1 MNKHLALL
9 VIVLTAL
16 PLGIVLLLTEGDAS
30 SAAFAG
36 APSAVPAQYQQDVA
50 RAGSICPEITPAIIA
65 AQIDAESGWNP
76 DAVSPAGAQGIA
88 QFMPSTW
95 ATAGRDGNGDG
106 NIDILNPADA
116 IYSQGQL
123 MCDNAAAARALIE
136 AGTATGDVVELALA
150 GYNAGMGAVQTYGGI
165 PPYRETQTYIA
176 RILNLAATTYA
187 TAAAPTGGR
196 ADVIAWAQSQ
206 IGKPYR
212 GHANGPGCGSFG
224 PACYDCCGLVQ
235 QAFLNAA
242 GIDLPMSVPGN
253 PWATSK
259 CEYAILARASEY
271 GGQVVSSDPAS
282 LAPGDILFF
291 QNRATPESVDYIT
304 HVAIYIGNNS
314 FIDASPD
321 AGIAIH
327 PLTYYEATERLL
339 PQAVRVGTP

>member
-1 MNKHLALL
+1 MNKHIAAS
-9 VIVLTAL
+9 IAVLTAI
-16 PLGIVLLLTEGDAS
+16 PLGIVLIFSDEGAS
-30 SAAFAG
+30 STAFAG
-36 APSAVPAQYQQDVA
+36 ASTAVPTQYQQDVA
-50 RAGSICPEITPAIIA
+50 RAGSICSDITPAIIA

-76 DAVSPAGAQGIA
+76 DALS
-88 QFMPSTW
+88 
-95 ATAGRDGNGDG
+95 
-106 NIDILNPADA
+106 PADA
-116 IYSQGQL
+116 IYSQGHL
-123 MCDNAAAARALIE
+123 MCANASAAQALIT
-136 AGTATGDVVELALA
+136 AGTATGNVVELALA
-150 GYNAGMGAVQTYGGI
+150 GYNAGMGAVQRFGGI
-165 PPYRETQTYIA
+165 PPYRETQNYVS

-187 TAAAPTGGR
+187 ASSTPTGGR
-196 ADVIAWAQSQ
+196 SDVIAWAQSQ

-212 GHANGPGCGSFG
+212 GHGSGPGCGSFG

-242 GIDLPMSVPGN
+242 GINLPMSVPGN

-259 CEYAILARASEY
+259 CEYAILARAAEY
-271 GGQVVSSDPAS
+271 GGHVISSNPAS

-321 AGIAIH
+321 DGVAIH
-327 PLTYYEATERLL
+327 PLTYYEANERLL

>member
-1 MNKHLALL
+1 MNKHIAAP
-9 VIVLTAL
+9 IAVLTAI
-16 PLGIVLLLTEGDAS
+16 PLGIVLIFSDEGAS
-30 SAAFAG
+30 STAFAG
-36 APSAVPAQYQQDVA
+36 ASTAVPTQYQQDVT
-50 RAGSICPEITPAIIA
+50 RAGSICSDITPAIIA

-76 DAVSPAGAQGIA
+76 DALSPAGAQGIA
-88 QFMPSTW
+88 QFMPTTW
-95 ATAGRDGNGDG
+95 ASSGRDGDGDG
-106 NIDILNPADA
+106 IADVFNPADA
-116 IYSQGQL
+116 IYSQGHL
-123 MCDNAAAARALIE
+123 MCANASAAQALIT
-136 AGTATGDVVELALA
+136 AGTATGNVVELALA
-150 GYNAGMGAVQTYGGI
+150 GYNAGMGAVQRFGGI
-165 PPYRETQTYIA
+165 PPYRETQNYVS

-187 TAAAPTGGR
+187 ASSTPTGGR
-196 ADVIAWAQSQ
+196 SDVIAWAQSQ

-212 GHANGPGCGSFG
+212 GHGSGPGCGSFG

-242 GIDLPMSVPGN
+242 GINLPMSVPGN

-259 CEYAILARASEY
+259 CEYAILARAAEY
-271 GGQVVSSDPAS
+271 GGHVISSNPAS

-321 AGIAIH
+321 DGVAIH
-327 PLTYYEATERLL
+327 PLTYYEANERLL

>member
-1 MNKHLALL
+1 MNKHLAAS
-9 VIVLTAL
+9 IAVLTAI
-16 PLGIVLLLTEGDAS
+16 PLGIVLVLSDEGSSTTFTGAS
-30 SAAFAG
+30 A
-36 APSAVPAQYQQDVA
+36 AVPAQYQQDVA
-50 RAGSICPEITPAIIA
+50 RAGSICPDITPAIIA

-95 ATAGRDGNGDG
+95 ASAGRDGDGDG
-106 NIDILNPADA
+106 TADIFNPADA

-123 MCDNAAAARALIE
+123 MCDNAAAAHALIE
-136 AGTATGDVVELALA
+136 AGAASGTVVELALA

-165 PPYRETQTYIA
+165 PPYRETQNYVS

-187 TAAAPTGGR
+187 TTSTPTGGR
-196 ADVIAWAQSQ
+196 SDVIAWAQSQ

-212 GHANGPGCGSFG
+212 GRASGPGCGSFG

-259 CEYAILARASEY
+259 CEYAILARANEY

-291 QNRATPESVDYIT
+291 QNRATPESVDRIT
-304 HVAIYIGNNS
+304 HVAIYVGNNS

-321 AGIAIH
+321 DGVAIH
-327 PLTYYEATERLL
+327 PLTYYEANERLL

>member
-1 MNKHLALL
+1 MKKQLTVLLA
-9 VIVLTAL
+9 VLTAI
-16 PLGIVLLLTEGDAS
+16 PLSIVLIFSEDDAS
-30 SAAFAG
+30 STAFNG
-36 APSAVPAQYQQDVA
+36 ASTAVPAQYQQDVA
-50 RAGSICPEITPAIIA
+50 RAGSICADVTPAIIA

-88 QFMPSTW
+88 QFIPATW
-95 ATAGRDGNGDG
+95 AISGRDGDGDG
-106 NIDILNPADA
+106 VADVFNPADA

-123 MCDNAAAARALIE
+123 MCDNVETARALIQS
-136 AGTATGDVVELALA
+136 GTASGNVIELALA
-150 GYNAGMGAVQTYGGI
+150 GYNAGMGAVKTYGGV
-165 PPYRETQTYIA
+165 PPYRETQNYVS

-187 TAAAPTGGR
+187 ASVPTGGR
-196 ADVIAWAQSQ
+196 SDVIAWAQSQ

-212 GHANGPGCGSFG
+212 GHGSGAGCGSFG
-224 PACYDCCGLVQ
+224 PNCYDCCGLVQ

-259 CEYAILARASEY
+259 CEYAILARAGEY

-304 HVAIYIGNNS
+304 HVAIYIGNDS
-314 FIDASPD
+314 FIDAAPD
-321 AGIAIH
+321 YGVAIH
-327 PLTYYEATERLL
+327 PLNYYEANERLL
-339 PQAVRVGTP
+339 PQAVRVGTR